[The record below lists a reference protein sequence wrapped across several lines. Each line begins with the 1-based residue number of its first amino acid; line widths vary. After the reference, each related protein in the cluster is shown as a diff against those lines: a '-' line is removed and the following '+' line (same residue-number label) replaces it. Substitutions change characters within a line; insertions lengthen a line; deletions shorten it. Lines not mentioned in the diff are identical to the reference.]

1 MNYINCITSMKPS
14 LVQLGVKEIKQQHLL
29 VRNLLHGVRYMGLLL
44 LLLIL
49 QLFHL
54 YLHLPLL

>member
-14 LVQLGVKEIKQQHLL
+14 LVQLGVNEIKQQHLL
-29 VRNLLHGVRYMGLLL
+29 VRNLMHGVRYMGLLL
-44 LLLIL
+44 LLLVL

-54 YLHLPLL
+54 HLHLPLL